1 MAGHFALGNSNT
13 LATIDV
19 AGAFIVCHLF
29 FCNKFHMST
38 LFSALHFRF
47 KFSMNIYVL
56 SKVITFRLQGIS
68 SHSTFL
74 SGVLMFI
81 ITYASPMLFF
91 FCLVLYISVKVTV
104 CPLVTE
110 GGNSGEI
117 LKSLLGFPCL
127 VPLSIN
133 SIFLSANTIVLLLM
147 RNHLFIWSVFSPKW
161 VLPRIWCLE
170 FDKWLNK
177 KLFCDLL
184 NLILK

>member
-1 MAGHFALGNSNT
+1 IAALYNLGMAGHFALGNSNT

-19 AGAFIVCHLF
+19 AGAFI
-29 FCNKFHMST
+29 
-38 LFSALHFRF
+38 
-47 KFSMNIYVL
+47 
-56 SKVITFRLQGIS
+56 GIS

-91 FCLVLYISVKVTV
+91 FSLVMYISIKIII
-104 CPLVTE
+104 CPLVTD

-133 SIFLSANTIVLLLM
+133 SILLSAYTIVLVLM
-147 RNHLFIWSVFSPKW
+147 RNHLFIWSVFSPK
-161 VLPRIWCLE
+161 
-170 FDKWLNK
+170 
-177 KLFCDLL
+177 
-184 NLILK
+184 